1 MKTETPIRLGLFLTH
16 GVSLRRWEQMG
27 LLDREIT
34 PYRELAR
41 TNQVDIS
48 LITYGDKRDISYKD
62 RLAPIKI
69 LPLFADHTPKFTIL
83 TFFHA
88 FVGLWR
94 LRHHLRGCDIFKSN
108 QMLGSHLALCAQFF
122 FGGKFMLRTGYEF
135 LDFSI
140 KGQSHLPKQA
150 FAFLLSWLA
159 YKNADM
165 IVVASQNDK
174 EFATRTFPNLRN
186 RHFEIQPNWIDV
198 DKFKPVV
205 NSTINKRDFVFVGR
219 LEYQKNLDAL
229 IDAAVLAD
237 AELDIIG
244 QGSQEKKLRN
254 QIETNNS
261 DNPKIRILSPIPN
274 SDLPK
279 CFAHYRGF
287 ILPSRFEGNPK
298 TLLEAMSCAMPV
310 IGADAPGISSLIDH
324 YENGILCAG
333 NADDLAKA
341 MLELLGNE
349 SQARRWG
356 KAARLK
362 IKQRNSLQSF
372 LVEEMIRYKQLSQTK
387 HSN

>member
-1 MKTETPIRLGLFLTH
+1 
-16 GVSLRRWEQMG
+16 
-27 LLDREIT
+27 
-34 PYRELAR
+34 
-41 TNQVDIS
+41 
-48 LITYGDKRDISYKD
+48 
-62 RLAPIKI
+62 
-69 LPLFADHTPKFTIL
+69 
-83 TFFHA
+83 
-88 FVGLWR
+88 
-94 LRHHLRGCDIFKSN
+94 
-108 QMLGSHLALCAQFF
+108 
-122 FGGKFMLRTGYEF
+122 MLRTGYEF

-174 EFATRTFPNLRN
+174 EFAARTFPTLRN
-186 RHFEIQPNWIDV
+186 RNFEIQPNWIDV

-205 NSTINKRDFVFVGR
+205 NSIINKRDFVFVGR
-219 LEYQKNLDAL
+219 LERQKNLDAL

-254 QIETNNS
+254 QIRTNNS

-274 SDLPK
+274 PDLPT

-310 IGADAPGISSLIDH
+310 IGADAPGISNLIDH

-349 SQARRWG
+349 SQARKWG

-362 IKQRNSLQSF
+362 IKQRNSLESF
-372 LVEEMIRYKQLSQTK
+372 LVQEMIRYKQLSQTK
-387 HSN
+387 HSD